1 MNYLIKGSLFAAVF
15 SASVFSQAAIFG
27 TYNEEGNLF
36 RSHLNNHL
44 SEDLAAKFKDK
55 VDSKDG
61 VLYFWSRHVYY
72 KSIISMKKV

>member
-27 TYNEEGNLF
+27 TYNDEGNLF

-44 SEDLAAKFKDK
+44 SEDLVAKFKDK
-55 VDSKDG
+55 
-61 VLYFWSRHVYY
+61 
-72 KSIISMKKV
+72 

>member
-15 SASVFSQAAIFG
+15 LASVFSQAAIFG
-27 TYNEEGNLF
+27 TYNDEGNLF

-44 SEDLAAKFKDK
+44 SEDLVAKFKDK

-61 VLYFWSRHVYY
+61 VLICWSRHVYY